1 VVLIAP
7 VNSIGSVDFAASV
20 TAPEAGSLARRQRAG
35 RHPHRIQI
43 AYLLLGGFMRSLRFV
58 FLAFV
63 LLALSVVPL
72 PAAAQASAP
81 GQTDAASQ
89 VEDRI
94 VAQEH
99 QEIMMLKQY
108 SPLVETYIQE
118 LRSDKDSG
126 AVQPAGDK
134 YYLGRA
140 VLSKGVDLVP
150 LSAGGNKSHR
160 VMAGLGS
167 VFTLQMEFLPRG
179 FLQMIYLDENDFDL
193 QHYKF
198 DYVKREFLGE
208 VRCLVFDV
216 TPLDHSGKGRFTGRI
231 WVEDQD
237 FHVVR
242 FNGGYTGSSA
252 GSFYFH
258 FDSWRVNA
266 GPNLWL
272 PAFIYSEESDLRY
285 ALGKKLQFKGQTR
298 LWGYNLGQAK
308 EEEELS
314 KVMVES
320 PNSVDD
326 QTKTANDLSPVQ
338 AQRSWDR
345 QAEDNVTD
353 RLERMGLLAPRGDVD
368 TVLETVINNLEVTNN
383 LDIEPEIRC
392 RVLLTSTLESFTIGH
407 TIVLSRGLIDV
418 LPDEASLAT
427 MLAHELAYI
436 TLGNTIDSQYAFFDN
451 ILFDDKDVF
460 RHFGFARTPE
470 QDQAADV
477 KAGELLRNS
486 PYKDQLATAQA
497 FIQALDQRSK
507 DIPNLISPNLGD
519 HVPINLPLGVSA
531 PAPASGSQ
539 VVALPL
545 GGRVK
550 MDPWNDQL
558 EMLKSK
564 PVGTV
569 AEQEK
574 MPFEVTPFML
584 YLTREAPGTSQGPS
598 SAYPTANAGPAAAAP
613 SQFVLIPTKQ

>member
-1 VVLIAP
+1 MRITLRVVFI
-7 VNSIGSVDFAASV
+7 
-20 TAPEAGSLARRQRAG
+20 
-35 RHPHRIQI
+35 
-43 AYLLLGGFMRSLRFV
+43 
-58 FLAFV
+58 
-63 LLALSVVPL
+63 LLALSVVPVR
-72 PAAAQASAP
+72 AADQADVLNQA
-81 GQTDAASQ
+81 
-89 VEDRI
+89 VDRI

-99 QEIMMLKQY
+99 QEITTLKQY

-118 LRSDKDSG
+118 LRADKDMG
-126 AVQPAGDK
+126 TAPAGDR
-134 YYLGRA
+134 YFLGRA
-140 VLSKGVDLVP
+140 VLSKGIQLEP
-150 LSAGGNKSHR
+150 LTVSGGKGHR
-160 VMAGLGS
+160 MMTGLGS
-167 VFTLQMEFLPRG
+167 VFTTQMDFLPRG
-179 FLQMIYLDENDFDL
+179 FLQMIYLDDTGFDRE
-193 QHYKF
+193 HYKF
-198 DYVKREFLGE
+198 DYVHREFLGE

-216 TPLDHSGKGRFTGRI
+216 TPLPHAGKGRFTGRI

-242 FNGGYTGSSA
+242 FNGGYTGSTS

-285 ALGKKLQFKGQTR
+285 ALGKRLQFKGQTR
-298 LWGYNLGQAK
+298 LWGYNLGQTR

-320 PNSVDD
+320 PTSVDD
-326 QTKTANDLSPVQ
+326 QTKTSNDLSPVQ

-353 RLERMGLLAPRGDVD
+353 RLERMGLLAPQGSVD
-368 TVLETVINNLEVTNN
+368 KVLETVVNN
-383 LDIEPEIRC
+383 LDIQPEVRC

-418 LPDEASLAT
+418 VPDEASLTA
-427 MLAHELAYI
+427 MLAHELANI
-436 TLGNTIDSQYAFFDN
+436 VLGFRVDSQYAFFDN

-470 QDQAADV
+470 EEQAADV
-477 KAGELLRNS
+477 KAAELLHNALTGGAV
-486 PYKDQLATAQA
+486 KELATAQA
-497 FIQALDQRSK
+497 FMQALDDRSK
-507 DIPNLISPNLGD
+507 EIPNLISPHLGD
-519 HVPINLPLGVSA
+519 HVPINMTLQATSSPTGPTST
-531 PAPASGSQ
+531 PPSASGVAQ
-539 VVALPL
+539 AVALPL

-550 MDPWNDQL
+550 MDPWNDQV

-569 AEQEK
+569 AEREM

-584 YLTREAPGTSQGPS
+584 YLTRETS
-598 SAYPTANAGPAAAAP
+598 SASSSATPGAVSAASQPDGAAAQPAD
-613 SQFVLIPTKQ
+613 QGKQQ

>member
-1 VVLIAP
+1 MRITLRVVFI
-7 VNSIGSVDFAASV
+7 
-20 TAPEAGSLARRQRAG
+20 
-35 RHPHRIQI
+35 
-43 AYLLLGGFMRSLRFV
+43 
-58 FLAFV
+58 
-63 LLALSVVPL
+63 LLALSVVPVR
-72 PAAAQASAP
+72 AADQADVLNQA
-81 GQTDAASQ
+81 
-89 VEDRI
+89 VDRI

-99 QEIMMLKQY
+99 QEITTLKQY

-118 LRSDKDSG
+118 LRADKDMG
-126 AVQPAGDK
+126 TAPAGDR
-134 YYLGRA
+134 YFLGRA
-140 VLSKGVDLVP
+140 VLSKGIELEP
-150 LSAGGNKSHR
+150 LTVSGGKGHR
-160 VMAGLGS
+160 MMTGLGS
-167 VFTLQMEFLPRG
+167 VFTTQMDFLPRG
-179 FLQMIYLDENDFDL
+179 FLQMIYLDDTGFDRE
-193 QHYKF
+193 HYKF
-198 DYVKREFLGE
+198 DYVHREFLGE

-216 TPLDHSGKGRFTGRI
+216 TPLPHAGKGRFTGRI

-242 FNGGYTGSSA
+242 FNGGYTGSTS

-285 ALGKKLQFKGQTR
+285 ALGKRLQFKGQTR
-298 LWGYNLGQAK
+298 LWGYNLGQTR

-320 PNSVDD
+320 PTSVDD
-326 QTKTANDLSPVQ
+326 QTKTSNDLSPVQ

-353 RLERMGLLAPRGDVD
+353 RLERMGLLAPQGSVD
-368 TVLETVINNLEVTNN
+368 KVLETVVNNLEVTNN
-383 LDIEPEIRC
+383 LDIQPEVRC

-418 LPDEASLAT
+418 VPDEASLTA
-427 MLAHELAYI
+427 MLAHELANI
-436 TLGNTIDSQYAFFDN
+436 VLGFRVDSQYAFFDN

-470 QDQAADV
+470 EEQAADV
-477 KAGELLRNS
+477 KAAELLHNALTGGAV
-486 PYKDQLATAQA
+486 KELATAQA
-497 FIQALDQRSK
+497 FMQALDDRSK
-507 DIPNLISPNLGD
+507 EIPNLISPHLGD
-519 HVPINLPLGVSA
+519 HVPINMTLQATSSPTGPTST
-531 PAPASGSQ
+531 PPSASGVAQ
-539 VVALPL
+539 AVALPL

-550 MDPWNDQL
+550 MDPWNDQV

-569 AEQEK
+569 AEREM

-584 YLTREAPGTSQGPS
+584 YLTRETS
-598 SAYPTANAGPAAAAP
+598 SASSSATPGAVSAASQPDGAAAQPAD
-613 SQFVLIPTKQ
+613 QGKQQ

>member
-1 VVLIAP
+1 MRITLRVVFI
-7 VNSIGSVDFAASV
+7 
-20 TAPEAGSLARRQRAG
+20 
-35 RHPHRIQI
+35 
-43 AYLLLGGFMRSLRFV
+43 
-58 FLAFV
+58 
-63 LLALSVVPL
+63 LLALSVVPVR
-72 PAAAQASAP
+72 AADQADVLNQA
-81 GQTDAASQ
+81 
-89 VEDRI
+89 VDRI

-99 QEIMMLKQY
+99 QEITTLKQY

-118 LRSDKDSG
+118 LRADKDMG
-126 AVQPAGDK
+126 TVPAGDR
-134 YYLGRA
+134 YFLGRA
-140 VLSKGVDLVP
+140 VLSKGIQLEP
-150 LSAGGNKSHR
+150 LTVSGGKGHR
-160 VMAGLGS
+160 MMTGLGS
-167 VFTLQMEFLPRG
+167 VFTTQMDFLPRG
-179 FLQMIYLDENDFDL
+179 FLQMIYLDDTGFDRE
-193 QHYKF
+193 HYKF
-198 DYVKREFLGE
+198 DYVHREFLGE

-216 TPLDHSGKGRFTGRI
+216 TPMPHAGKGRFTGRI

-242 FNGGYTGSSA
+242 FNGGYTGSTS

-285 ALGKKLQFKGQTR
+285 ALGKRLQFKGQTR
-298 LWGYNLGQAK
+298 LWGYNLGQAR

-320 PNSVDD
+320 PTSVDD
-326 QTKTANDLSPVQ
+326 QTKTSNDLSPVQ

-353 RLERMGLLAPRGDVD
+353 RLERMGLLAPQGSVD
-368 TVLETVINNLEVTNN
+368 KVLETVVNNLEVTNN
-383 LDIEPEIRC
+383 LDIQPEVRC

-418 LPDEASLAT
+418 VPDEASLTA
-427 MLAHELAYI
+427 MLAHELANI
-436 TLGNTIDSQYAFFDN
+436 VLGFRVDSQYAFFDN

-470 QDQAADV
+470 EEQAADV
-477 KAGELLRNS
+477 KSAELLHNALTGGAV
-486 PYKDQLATAQA
+486 KELATAQA
-497 FIQALDQRSK
+497 FMQALDDRSK
-507 DIPNLISPNLGD
+507 EIPNLISPHLGD
-519 HVPINLPLGVSA
+519 HVPNNMTLQASSSPMVPTSTRPTGPNVSQA
-531 PAPASGSQ
+531 
-539 VVALPL
+539 VALPL

-550 MDPWNDQL
+550 MDPWNDQV

-569 AEQEK
+569 AEREM

-584 YLTREAPGTSQGPS
+584 YLTRETASASS
-598 SAYPTANAGPAAAAP
+598 SATPGAVSAASQPDGAATQPAD
-613 SQFVLIPTKQ
+613 QGKQQ

>member
-1 VVLIAP
+1 MRITLRVVFI
-7 VNSIGSVDFAASV
+7 
-20 TAPEAGSLARRQRAG
+20 
-35 RHPHRIQI
+35 
-43 AYLLLGGFMRSLRFV
+43 
-58 FLAFV
+58 
-63 LLALSVVPL
+63 LLALSVVPVR
-72 PAAAQASAP
+72 AADQADVLNQA
-81 GQTDAASQ
+81 
-89 VEDRI
+89 VDRI

-99 QEIMMLKQY
+99 QEITTLKQY

-118 LRSDKDSG
+118 LRADKDMG
-126 AVQPAGDK
+126 TAPAGDR
-134 YYLGRA
+134 YFLGRA
-140 VLSKGVDLVP
+140 VLSKGIQLEP
-150 LSAGGNKSHR
+150 LTVSGGKGHR
-160 VMAGLGS
+160 MMTGLGS
-167 VFTLQMEFLPRG
+167 VFTTQMDFLPRG
-179 FLQMIYLDENDFDL
+179 FLQMIYLDDTGFDRE
-193 QHYKF
+193 HYKF
-198 DYVKREFLGE
+198 DYVHREFLGE

-216 TPLDHSGKGRFTGRI
+216 TPLPHAGKGRFTGRI

-242 FNGGYTGSSA
+242 FNGGYTGSTS

-285 ALGKKLQFKGQTR
+285 ALGKRLQFKGQTR
-298 LWGYNLGQAK
+298 LWGYNLGQTR

-320 PNSVDD
+320 PTSVDD
-326 QTKTANDLSPVQ
+326 QTKTSNDLSPVQ

-353 RLERMGLLAPRGDVD
+353 RLERMGLLAPQGSVD
-368 TVLETVINNLEVTNN
+368 KVLETVVNNLEVTNN
-383 LDIEPEIRC
+383 LDIQPEVRC

-418 LPDEASLAT
+418 VPDEASLTA
-427 MLAHELAYI
+427 MLAHELANI
-436 TLGNTIDSQYAFFDN
+436 VLGFRVDSQYAFFDN

-470 QDQAADV
+470 EEQAADV
-477 KAGELLRNS
+477 KAAELLHNALTGGAV
-486 PYKDQLATAQA
+486 KELATAQA
-497 FIQALDQRSK
+497 FMQALDDRSK
-507 DIPNLISPNLGD
+507 EIPNLISPHLGD
-519 HVPINLPLGVSA
+519 HVPINMTLQATSSPTGPTST
-531 PAPASGSQ
+531 PPSASGVAQ
-539 VVALPL
+539 AVALPL

-550 MDPWNDQL
+550 MDPWNDQV

-569 AEQEK
+569 AEREM

-584 YLTREAPGTSQGPS
+584 YLTRETS
-598 SAYPTANAGPAAAAP
+598 SASSSATPGAVSAASQPDGAAAQPAD
-613 SQFVLIPTKQ
+613 QGKQQ

>member
-1 VVLIAP
+1 MRITLRVVLI
-7 VNSIGSVDFAASV
+7 
-20 TAPEAGSLARRQRAG
+20 
-35 RHPHRIQI
+35 
-43 AYLLLGGFMRSLRFV
+43 LLG
-58 FLAFV
+58 
-63 LLALSVVPL
+63 LSVVPVR
-72 PAAAQASAP
+72 AADQADVLNQA
-81 GQTDAASQ
+81 
-89 VEDRI
+89 VDRI

-99 QEIMMLKQY
+99 QEITTLKQY

-118 LRSDKDSG
+118 LRADKDMG
-126 AVQPAGDK
+126 TAPAGDR
-134 YYLGRA
+134 YFLGRA
-140 VLSKGVDLVP
+140 VLSKGIQLEP
-150 LSAGGNKSHR
+150 LTVSGGKGHR
-160 VMAGLGS
+160 MMTGLGS
-167 VFTLQMEFLPRG
+167 VFTTQMDFLPRG
-179 FLQMIYLDENDFDL
+179 FLQMIYLDDTGFDRE
-193 QHYKF
+193 HYKF
-198 DYVKREFLGE
+198 DYVHREFLGE

-216 TPLDHSGKGRFTGRI
+216 TPLPHAGKGRFTGRI

-242 FNGGYTGSSA
+242 FNGGYTGSTS

-285 ALGKKLQFKGQTR
+285 ALGKRLQFKGQTR
-298 LWGYNLGQAK
+298 LWGYNLGQTR

-320 PNSVDD
+320 PTSVDD
-326 QTKTANDLSPVQ
+326 QTKTSNDLSPVQ

-353 RLERMGLLAPRGDVD
+353 RLERMGLLAPQGSVD
-368 TVLETVINNLEVTNN
+368 KVLETVVNNLEVTNN
-383 LDIEPEIRC
+383 LDIQPEVRC

-418 LPDEASLAT
+418 VPDEASLTA
-427 MLAHELAYI
+427 MLAHELANI
-436 TLGNTIDSQYAFFDN
+436 VLGFRVDSQYAFFDN

-470 QDQAADV
+470 EEQAADV
-477 KAGELLRNS
+477 KAAELLHNALTGGAV
-486 PYKDQLATAQA
+486 KELATAQA
-497 FIQALDQRSK
+497 FMQALDDRSK
-507 DIPNLISPNLGD
+507 EIPNLISPHLGD
-519 HVPINLPLGVSA
+519 HVPINMTLQATSSPTGPTST
-531 PAPASGSQ
+531 PPSASGVAQ
-539 VVALPL
+539 AVALPL

-550 MDPWNDQL
+550 MDPWNDQV

-569 AEQEK
+569 AEREM

-584 YLTREAPGTSQGPS
+584 YLTRETS
-598 SAYPTANAGPAAAAP
+598 SASSSATPGAVSAASQPDGAAAQPAD
-613 SQFVLIPTKQ
+613 QGKQQ